1 MELTEKRES
10 LQPGL
15 AAVFFVD
22 NAMDIFDDRGAV
34 ACSLNLFY
42 PGGDREP
49 VGPGAPP
56 RLTCKLRTRRR

>member
-22 NAMDIFDDRGAV
+22 NAMDICDDRGAV
-34 ACSLNLFY
+34 GNCQGYVHTAVLA
-42 PGGDREP
+42 D
-49 VGPGAPP
+49 P
-56 RLTCKLRTRRR
+56 R

>member
-22 NAMDIFDDRGAV
+22 NAMDIGDDRGAV
-34 ACSLNLFY
+34 TCSLNLFLSWRR
-42 PGGDREP
+42 PG
-49 VGPGAPP
+49 
-56 RLTCKLRTRRR
+56 TRRPGSAAEVNM